1 MTIGELY
8 RRGVTISYDRC
19 RAKVASFDFAVVPGK

>member
-8 RRGVTISYDRC
+8 RRRVTIAYAAC
-19 RAKVASFDFAVVPGK
+19 RAKVDGFRFQDASRE